1 MLRGLITRESIAFS
15 TSMQSYKKI
24 PDGVSPPGFLSYKAF
39 EMSAC
44 RYFFSTF
51 TVVPSDMRTMLTPFC
66 ISLMRCPLM
75 L

>member
-44 RYFFSTF
+44 RYFFSTL

-66 ISLMRCPLM
+66 ISFSFFPLRS
-75 L
+75 